1 MRYFSLLNLEHILIY
16 LFPTSVFILIFA
28 AALGYRHFQ
37 GKDDTRRNRIA
48 YRYPEGIEDR
58 NGPFPLAMALIIA
71 GTVIWVLAYI
81 LGYGLFGVVI

>member
-1 MRYFSLLNLEHILIY
+1 MRYFALLNLEHVLIY
-16 LFPTSVFILIFA
+16 LFSTSVFILIFA

-37 GKDDTRRNRIA
+37 GKGDITRDRIA

-58 NGPFPLAMALIIA
+58 NEPFPLAMALIIA

-81 LGYGLFGVVI
+81 LGHALFGVVI